1 MEKIKFPWGELIIV
15 GVTDELSVG
24 VDIIKPGAEP
34 DGPGTYLKKGLAM
47 YYVIDGSG
55 LFEKKPIK
63 KGDLLKIKAGQK
75 MFLKNNSK
83 KNLKI
88 LCIYLP
94 PYEDNNIGH
103 KE

>member
-15 GVTDELSVG
+15 GTTKELSVG
-24 VDIIKPGAEP
+24 VDIITPGATP
-34 DGPGTYLKKGLAM
+34 DEPGTYLKKGTAM
-47 YYVIDGSG
+47 YYVVDGKG
-55 LFEKKPIK
+55 LFQNKPIK
-63 KGDLLKIKAGQK
+63 KGDLIKIRAGQK

-94 PYEDNNIGH
+94 PYDDNNIGH
-103 KE
+103 KK